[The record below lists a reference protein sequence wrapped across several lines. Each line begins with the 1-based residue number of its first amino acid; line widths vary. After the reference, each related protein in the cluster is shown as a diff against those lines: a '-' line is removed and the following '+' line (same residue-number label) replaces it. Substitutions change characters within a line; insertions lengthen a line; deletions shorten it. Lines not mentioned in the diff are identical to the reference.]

1 MRPPTMSSNGGLK
14 SKVPA
19 SAGAFPRLPQKGV
32 AVELFDISLMITLIL
47 EELRHMN

>member
-1 MRPPTMSSNGGLK
+1 MRPPKTNRQEVSR

-19 SAGAFPRLPQKGV
+19 SAGAFPRLPQKG
-32 AVELFDISLMITLIL
+32 ATVELFVISLMITLIL